1 MTAVLPPARVAI
13 AGNAPPSREWY
24 RYFQAATKV
33 NLDVDALR
41 HDVDA
46 LTVRVTA
53 LEETTPSGGDTK
65 ITGTGSIY
73 ISATAVKVVSLEGD
87 AEDPGF
93 TTYYGTDSTGAKGW
107 YAVSDALASSGNIAK
122 STDAAGVTSFDM
134 VDLADS
140 GTGAALVKITRDA
153 KGRISGTS
161 AATTTDLAEG
171 TNLYF
176 TNARADARI
185 TLQKAQP
192 LGLATLDAAGK
203 LDAGQLPALAI
214 TETFVVNTQ
223 AAMLALSAQEG
234 DVAVRTDLS
243 KSFILT
249 ASPASTLSNWQ
260 ELLTPM
266 SPVTSVFGRT
276 GAVTAASGDYTPAQ
290 VGAEPAITA
299 GTTSQYRRGDKTWR
313 DFATDVRAA
322 VLTGLSTATSAVIA
336 ATDTVLGALG
346 KLQAQI
352 TAGDT
357 RTQTALDRSGFK
369 NLIINGDF
377 AINQRVFGGGAL
389 AAGVYGYDR
398 WKAGASGCTASL
410 SGGTLTHTSGSLVQI
425 MEAPGIAGQ
434 TITVSV
440 EDPSGSVGVDVDGA
454 TGTITAGSGR
464 RGVAIAVPSGSTG
477 NVTLTITATSA
488 TYKRVQVEIGP
499 TPTAWRA
506 RPAAVEIAMCQ
517 RYYEKSYDLATPAGT
532 ADAFNGAIVFWN
544 PNTSGNTRYPVTLA
558 VQKRVPP
565 TVTLYSLHTGAAN
578 AIYNN
583 SAGSDITSFAVGA
596 FVGQHG
602 FIAGCANPL
611 AVNEMRLHFT
621 ADAEL

>member
-24 RYFQAATKV
+24 RYFQAATQV
-33 NLDVDALR
+33 NLDVGTLR

-53 LEETTPSGGDTK
+53 LEDAPPSSSDIK

-73 ISATAVKVVSLEGD
+73 VSATAVKVVSLEGD

-93 TTYYGTDSTGAKGW
+93 TTYYGTDVTGAKGW

-122 STDAAGVTSFDM
+122 STDAAGVTSFDL

-153 KGRISGTS
+153 KGRVSGTS

-176 TNARADARI
+176 TDARADARI

-249 ASPASTLSNWQ
+249 AAPASTLANWQ
-260 ELLTPM
+260 ELLVPTAG
-266 SPVTSVFGRT
+266 VTSFNGRT
-276 GAVTAASGDYTPAQ
+276 GSVTPASGDYTPAQ
-290 VGAEPAITA
+290 VGAEPAIAA
-299 GTTSQYRRGDKTWR
+299 GTTAQYWRGDKTWR

-322 VLTGLSTATSAVIA
+322 VLTGLSLATSTVIA
-336 ATDTVLGALG
+336 ATDTVLSAFG

-352 TAGDT
+352 TDNLLPPGYIDGLQMQWVSA
-357 RTQTALDRSGFK
+357 TA
-369 NLIINGDF
+369 IT
-377 AINQRVFGGGAL
+377 V
-389 AAGVYGYDR
+389 
-398 WKAGASGCTASL
+398 ASGSAYIAGSARVLRATVDIAKTSL
-410 SGGTLTHTSGSLVQI
+410 SLSASTWYHVYLYDNAGTPDVEIVTT
-425 MEAPGIAGQ
+425 APAAPYNGTARIKTGDA
-434 TITVSV
+434 SRRYL
-440 EDPSGSVGVDVDGA
+440 GSVR
-454 TGTITAGSGR
+454 TGSDT
-464 RGVAIAVPSGSTG
+464 
-477 NVTLTITATSA
+477 
-488 TYKRVQVEIGP
+488 
-499 TPTAWRA
+499 
-506 RPAAVEIAMCQ
+506 
-517 RYYEKSYDLATPAGT
+517 
-532 ADAFNGAIVFWN
+532 
-544 PNTSGNTRYPVTLA
+544 
-558 VQKRVPP
+558 
-565 TVTLYSLHTGAAN
+565 
-578 AIYNN
+578 AIYNFVHASGRVLYRENIADGILPFRVLSNGMSTTDTVISCTDVVPVTSKVATLRLQNTSTVGGFRVKQSDGTYSSGPGPAAQTVSPGGLGIFDLPLN
-583 SAGSDITSFAVGA
+583 SSQQLIYFFLAAPSSGGYIDVCGYSFD
-596 FVGQHG
+596 
-602 FIAGCANPL
+602 
-611 AVNEMRLHFT
+611 R
-621 ADAEL
+621 

>member
-1 MTAVLPPARVAI
+1 MSTRRLAKVPLF
-13 AGNAPPSREWY
+13 GNAAKAVTVESG
-24 RYFQAATKV
+24 ATVGAQIGV
-33 NLDVDALR
+33 NLLMPDGSLATTVKLQALFG
-41 HDVDA
+41 DGTPSDGSIN
-46 LTVRVTA
+46 TTDD
-53 LEETTPSGGDTK
+53 LEEGQWNLWFTDRRAQDAVGGILADTATIDLAYTAGTS
-65 ITGTGSIY
+65 IT
-73 ISATAVKVVSLEGD
+73 ATLK
-87 AEDPGF
+87 
-93 TTYYGTDSTGAKGW
+93 
-107 YAVSDALASSGNIAK
+107 
-122 STDAAGVTSFDM
+122 
-134 VDLADS
+134 DLADS
-140 GTGAALVKITRDA
+140 GAGTALVKITRDA
-153 KGRISGTS
+153 KGRLSGTS

-171 TNLYF
+171 DNLYF
-176 TNARADARI
+176 TDARADARI

-192 LGLATLDAAGK
+192 LGLATLDAGGK

-214 TETFVVNTQ
+214 TETFVVNTE

-249 ASPASTLSNWQ
+249 AAPASTLANWQ
-260 ELLTPM
+260 ELLTPA

-276 GAVTAASGDYTPAQ
+276 GSVTAASGDYTPAQ

-299 GTTSQYRRGDKTWR
+299 GTAAQYWRGDKTWR

-389 AAGVYGYDR
+389 AAGAYGYDR
-398 WKAGASGCTASL
+398 WKAGASGCTVSL
-410 SGGTLTHTSGSLVQI
+410 SGDTLTHTSGSLVQI

-477 NVTLTITATSA
+477 NVTLTITAISV

-544 PNTSGNTRYPVTLA
+544 PNTVGNTRYPVTLA

-583 SAGSDITSFAVGA
+583 SVGSDITSFAVGS

-602 FIAGCANPL
+602 FIAGCSNPG